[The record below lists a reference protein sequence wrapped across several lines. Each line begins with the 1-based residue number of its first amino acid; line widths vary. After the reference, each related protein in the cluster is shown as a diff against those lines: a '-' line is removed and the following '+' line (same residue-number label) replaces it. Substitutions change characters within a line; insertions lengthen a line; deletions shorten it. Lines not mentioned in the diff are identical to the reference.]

1 MTYDEINE
9 GLINAIINN
18 KGAIDSGALQT
29 AKKIV
34 QTRLNYDYPASSIQK
49 LIDISNEYGESGL
62 AKELEAV
69 SKNIRRTYRK
79 NNAVLRKVIKDV
91 RAKRL
96 DGGALDK
103 YDYLPAEY
111 ITSHNET
118 EIDKL
123 TERFGLE
130 DLTVTEKKWR
140 FNEGMIKPMGVSAK
154 TEETRHKALLDMIG
168 FENNDSELLKIK
180 ALRERFDQISS
191 SLSQAS
197 NYITDSKL
205 NLSTT
210 LDNLGLK
217 YRIYESVLEQLKS
230 PEYAKEAKKI
240 EKEMKKIEKTV
251 AKAQKK
257 YEAKHKKELDDAIEV
272 VEKQSEELDRFI
284 GNVNDNRQTYT
295 SLVEEIEKEEKR
307 QEQSAKRFNADE
319 ARREENRKG
328 VAELNAC
335 DEAKGRNR

>member
-69 SKNIRRTYRK
+69 SKNIRRTYYK
-79 NNAVLRKVIKDV
+79 NNTVLRKVIKDV

-111 ITSHNET
+111 TTSHNET
-118 EIDKL
+118 KINKL
-123 TERFGLE
+123 TEQFGLE

-168 FENNDSELLKIK
+168 FENNDARLLKIK
-180 ALRERFDQISS
+180 ALKERFGQISS

-197 NYITDSKL
+197 NYITDSKI

-210 LDNLGLK
+210 LDDLGLK

-240 EKEMKKIEKTV
+240 EKV
-251 AKAQKK
+251 
-257 YEAKHKKELDDAIEV
+257 
-272 VEKQSEELDRFI
+272 
-284 GNVNDNRQTYT
+284 
-295 SLVEEIEKEEKR
+295 
-307 QEQSAKRFNADE
+307 
-319 ARREENRKG
+319 
-328 VAELNAC
+328 
-335 DEAKGRNR
+335 

>member
-1 MTYDEINE
+1 MTYNDINK

-34 QTRLNYDYPASSIQK
+34 QVRLSFDYPASSIQK

-69 SKNIRRTYRK
+69 SKNIRRTYYK

-111 ITSHNET
+111 TTSRNET

-130 DLTVTEKKWR
+130 DLTVTKKKWR
-140 FNEGMIKPMGVSAK
+140 FNEGMIKPMGVSAE

-168 FENNDSELLKIK
+168 FENNDSKLLKIK
-180 ALRERFDQISS
+180 ALKERFDQISS

-197 NYITDSKL
+197 NYITDSKI

-210 LDNLGLK
+210 LDDLGLK
-217 YRIYESVLEQLKS
+217 YRIYESVLEQLQS

-240 EKEMKKIEKTV
+240 KKEMEKIEKTV

-284 GNVNDNRQTYT
+284 GNVNDNRSTYT
-295 SLVEEIEKEEKR
+295 KQVEEIEKEEKR

-319 ARREENRKG
+319 ARRKKNKEKTEYDDKVN
-328 VAELNAC
+328 E
-335 DEAKGRNR
+335 RNR

>member
-1 MTYDEINE
+1 MTYNEINE
-9 GLINAIINN
+9 GLIKAIINN
-18 KGAIDSGALQT
+18 NGRMDSGALQA

-62 AKELEAV
+62 AKELQAV

-130 DLTVTEKKWR
+130 DLTVTKKKWR

-168 FENNDSELLKIK
+168 FENNDARLLKIK
-180 ALRERFDQISS
+180 ALKERFGQISS

-197 NYITDSKL
+197 NYITDSKI

-240 EKEMKKIEKTV
+240 EKEMEKIEKAV

-257 YEAKHKKELDDAIEV
+257 YEAKHKKELENAVKV
-272 VEKQSEELDRFI
+272 VKKQSEELDRFI

-319 ARREENRKG
+319 ARRKKNKEETEYDDKVN
-328 VAELNAC
+328 E
-335 DEAKGRNR
+335 RNR

>member
-49 LIDISNEYGESGL
+49 LIDISNEYGESDL
-62 AKELEAV
+62 AKELQAV

-197 NYITDSKL
+197 DYITSSKL

-240 EKEMKKIEKTV
+240 KKEMEKIEKTV

-257 YEAKHKKELDDAIEV
+257 YEAKHKKELENAVEV
-272 VEKQSEELDRFI
+272 VEKQSEELDGFI
-284 GNVNDNRQTYT
+284 GNVNDNRSIYINQ
-295 SLVEEIEKEEKR
+295 VKEIKEEEKR
-307 QEQSAKRFNADE
+307 QRQSAKRFNADE
-319 ARREENRKG
+319 ARRKENRKG

>member
-1 MTYDEINE
+1 MTYNEINE

-34 QTRLNYDYPASSIQK
+34 QVRLSFDYPASSIQK

-111 ITSHNET
+111 IISRNET
-118 EIDKL
+118 EINKL
-123 TERFGLE
+123 TEQFGLE
-130 DLTVTEKKWR
+130 DLTVTKKKWR
-140 FNEGMIKPMGVSAK
+140 FNEGMIKPMGVSAE

-180 ALRERFDQISS
+180 ALRERFGQISS

-197 NYITDSKL
+197 NYITDSKI

-240 EKEMKKIEKTV
+240 KKEMEKIEKTV

-257 YEAKHKKELDDAIEV
+257 YEAKHKKELDDAVGV
-272 VEKQSEELDRFI
+272 VKKQSEELDRFI

-295 SLVEEIEKEEKR
+295 SLVEKIKEEEKR
-307 QEQSAKRFNADE
+307 QEQSAKRFNSNE
-319 ARREENRKG
+319 KTRNKNEEEIAKLK
-328 VAELNAC
+328 AY

>member
-49 LIDISNEYGESGL
+49 LIDISNEYGESDL
-62 AKELEAV
+62 AKELQAV

-130 DLTVTEKKWR
+130 DLTVTKKKWR
-140 FNEGMIKPMGVSAK
+140 FNEGMIKPMGVSAE

-240 EKEMKKIEKTV
+240 KKEMEKIEKTV

-257 YEAKHKKELDDAIEV
+257 YEAKHKKELENAVEV
-272 VEKQSEELDRFI
+272 VEKQSEELDGFI
-284 GNVNDNRQTYT
+284 GNVNDNRSIYINQ
-295 SLVEEIEKEEKR
+295 VKEIKEEEKR
-307 QEQSAKRFNADE
+307 QRQSAKRFNADE
-319 ARREENRKG
+319 ARRKENRKG

>member
-49 LIDISNEYGESGL
+49 LIDISNEYGESDL
-62 AKELEAV
+62 AKELQAV

-130 DLTVTEKKWR
+130 DLTVTKKKWR

-240 EKEMKKIEKTV
+240 KKEMEKIEKTV

-257 YEAKHKKELDDAIEV
+257 YEAKHKKELENAVEV
-272 VEKQSEELDRFI
+272 VEKQSEELDGFI
-284 GNVNDNRQTYT
+284 GNVNDNRSIYINQ
-295 SLVEEIEKEEKR
+295 VKEIKEEEKR
-307 QEQSAKRFNADE
+307 QRQSAKRFNADE
-319 ARREENRKG
+319 ARRKENRKG

>member
-1 MTYDEINE
+1 MTYNEINE
-9 GLINAIINN
+9 GLVNAIINN

-79 NNAVLRKVIKDV
+79 NNAALRKVIKDV

-111 ITSHNET
+111 TTSRNET

-130 DLTVTEKKWR
+130 DLTVTKKKWR

-197 NYITDSKL
+197 NYITDSKI

-240 EKEMKKIEKTV
+240 KKEMEKIEKTV

-257 YEAKHKKELDDAIEV
+257 YEAKHKKELENAVEV
-272 VEKQSEELDRFI
+272 VEKQSEELDGFI
-284 GNVNDNRQTYT
+284 GNVNDNRSIYINQ
-295 SLVEEIEKEEKR
+295 VKEIKEEEKR

-319 ARREENRKG
+319 ARRKKNKEETEYDDKVN
-328 VAELNAC
+328 E
-335 DEAKGRNR
+335 RNR

>member
-1 MTYDEINE
+1 MTYNEINE
-9 GLINAIINN
+9 GLVNAIINN
-18 KGAIDSGALQT
+18 NGRMDSGALQT

-34 QTRLNYDYPASSIQK
+34 QVRLSFDYPASSIQK
-49 LIDISNEYGESGL
+49 LIDISNEYGESDL

-111 ITSHNET
+111 TTSRNET

-130 DLTVTEKKWR
+130 DLTVTKKKWR

-197 NYITDSKL
+197 DYITDSKL
-205 NLSTT
+205 NLSTK

-240 EKEMKKIEKTV
+240 KKEMEKIEKTV

-257 YEAKHKKELDDAIEV
+257 YEAKHKKELENAVEV

-284 GNVNDNRQTYT
+284 GNVNDNRTTYT
-295 SLVEEIEKEEKR
+295 DQVKEIEKEEKR

-319 ARREENRKG
+319 ARREENRKEI
-328 VAELNAC
+328 AKLKAY

>member
-1 MTYDEINE
+1 MTYDEIKE

-69 SKNIRRTYRK
+69 SKNIRRTYYK
-79 NNAVLRKVIKDV
+79 NNTVLRKVIKDV

-111 ITSHNET
+111 TTSRNET
-118 EIDKL
+118 EINKL
-123 TERFGLE
+123 TEQFGLE
-130 DLTVTEKKWR
+130 ELTVTEKKWR

-168 FENNDSELLKIK
+168 FENNDARLLKIK
-180 ALRERFDQISS
+180 ALKERFGQISS

-197 NYITDSKL
+197 NYITDSKI

-210 LDNLGLK
+210 LDDLGLK

-240 EKEMKKIEKTV
+240 KKEMEKIEKTV

-257 YEAKHKKELDDAIEV
+257 YEAKHKKELDDAIGV

-284 GNVNDNRQTYT
+284 GNVNDNRSTYT
-295 SLVEEIEKEEKR
+295 SLVEEIEKEEER
-307 QEQSAKRFNADE
+307 QKQRAKRFNADE

-335 DEAKGRNR
+335 DEAKERNR